1 MFTAPPEATLE
12 WNDGAVE
19 GSYRF
24 LKRVWGFG
32 RKLHAL
38 ISIAPSAGFI
48 RAEGAFDAQ
57 NLSKHAKALRL
68 ELHTV
73 LKQVSYD
80 YERMQYNTVVS
91 GAMKLLNA
99 LEGFKAGDGT
109 QVAGNSDMMAVFEGF
124 GILLRVIYPAAP
136 HLAHAMWQGLGYA
149 TVQGDMLDA
158 TWPKV
163 DETALVQ
170 DEIELMLQVGGKL
183 RGSVRVP
190 SGASKEQ
197 IEAAALAS
205 EAFQKAAA
213 GAAPKKIIV
222 VPGRLVNIVV

>member
-1 MFTAPPEATLE
+1 
-12 WNDGAVE
+12 
-19 GSYRF
+19 
-24 LKRVWGFG
+24 
-32 RKLHAL
+32 
-38 ISIAPSAGFI
+38 
-48 RAEGAFDAQ
+48 
-57 NLSKHAKALRL
+57 
-68 ELHTV
+68 V

-109 QVAGNSDMMAVFEGF
+109 QVAGNSDMMVVFEGF

-149 TVQGDMLDA
+149 KVQGDLLDA
-158 TWPKV
+158 SWPTV
-163 DETALVQ
+163 DESALVQ
-170 DEIELMLQVGGKL
+170 DEVELMLQVGGKL
-183 RGSVRVP
+183 RGSVRVA

-205 EAFQKAAA
+205 EAFVKAAA
-213 GAAPKKIIV
+213 GAPPKKIIV
-222 VPGRLVNIVV
+222 VPGRLVNIVI